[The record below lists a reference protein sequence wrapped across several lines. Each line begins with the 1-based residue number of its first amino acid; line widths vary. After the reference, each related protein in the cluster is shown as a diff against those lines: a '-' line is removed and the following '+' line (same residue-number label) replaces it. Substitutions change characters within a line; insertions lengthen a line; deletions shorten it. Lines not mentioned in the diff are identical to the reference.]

1 MNLINRKSWPKSC
14 CHHVDDVEIAIPVM
28 RRYYKTDSLMTS
40 CFCVFVCEAKVIPVY
55 DGSPDL
61 LSVVL
66 EETGGLG
73 VDIVI
78 DSGGKHMYM

>member
-1 MNLINRKSWPKSC
+1 MIL
-14 CHHVDDVEIAIPVM
+14 
-28 RRYYKTDSLMTS
+28 
-40 CFCVFVCEAKVIPVY
+40 CFCVFVCKAKVIPVY

-78 DSGGKHMYM
+78 DSGGKHIYM

>member
-1 MNLINRKSWPKSC
+1 M
-14 CHHVDDVEIAIPVM
+14 
-28 RRYYKTDSLMTS
+28 
-40 CFCVFVCEAKVIPVY
+40 Y
-55 DGSPDL
+55 DGSTEL

-78 DSGGKHMYM
+78 DSGGKKYFSASSSVSQFVLIVNAREHVRL